1 MMCGTQL
8 FWYYLVS
15 GHPWKLEKVSV
26 SRAVDLRELWAPK
39 KNWVDIWEDANG
51 KKEESRAWQ
60 SGYSTDTHANVRL
73 DSCWSQTNWTSS
85 FPLDDRDFT
94 KLIPLFCCPVKGHIR
109 VRYHMDT
116 LFADVLHAWVDVQ
129 IMETENITN
138 RPFHISAACCN
149 LNNFLIISDI
159 YGEIVR
165 PGQAFACQIQKFTEY
180 LSGNRPYLILTP
192 KLRSTQAAI

>member
-1 MMCGTQL
+1 MTNVAIAPTHTQML
-8 FWYYLVS
+8 GWTLVEVKQI
-15 GHPWKLEKVSV
+15 GQVVFPWTIEISQ
-26 SRAVDLRELWAPK
+26 
-39 KNWVDIWEDANG
+39 NW
-51 KKEESRAWQ
+51 S
-60 SGYSTDTHANVRL
+60 
-73 DSCWSQTNWTSS
+73 
-85 FPLDDRDFT
+85 
-94 KLIPLFCCPVKGHIR
+94 PLFCCPVKGHIR
-109 VRYHMDT
+109 VRYRMDT

-129 IMETENITN
+129 IIETENITN

>member
-1 MMCGTQL
+1 MTNVAIAPTHTQML
-8 FWYYLVS
+8 GWTLVEVKQI
-15 GHPWKLEKVSV
+15 GQVVFPWTIEISQ
-26 SRAVDLRELWAPK
+26 
-39 KNWVDIWEDANG
+39 NW
-51 KKEESRAWQ
+51 S
-60 SGYSTDTHANVRL
+60 
-73 DSCWSQTNWTSS
+73 
-85 FPLDDRDFT
+85 
-94 KLIPLFCCPVKGHIR
+94 PLFCCPVKGHIR
-109 VRYHMDT
+109 VRYRMDT

-180 LSGNRPYLILTP
+180 LSGDRPYLILTP

>member
-1 MMCGTQL
+1 MTNVAIAPTHTQML
-8 FWYYLVS
+8 GWTLVEVKQI
-15 GHPWKLEKVSV
+15 GQVVFPWTIEISQ
-26 SRAVDLRELWAPK
+26 
-39 KNWVDIWEDANG
+39 NW
-51 KKEESRAWQ
+51 S
-60 SGYSTDTHANVRL
+60 
-73 DSCWSQTNWTSS
+73 
-85 FPLDDRDFT
+85 
-94 KLIPLFCCPVKGHIR
+94 PLFCCPVKGHIR
-109 VRYHMDT
+109 VRYRMGT

>member
-1 MMCGTQL
+1 MTNVAIAPTHTQML
-8 FWYYLVS
+8 GWTLVEVKQI
-15 GHPWKLEKVSV
+15 GQVVFPWTIEISQ
-26 SRAVDLRELWAPK
+26 
-39 KNWVDIWEDANG
+39 NW
-51 KKEESRAWQ
+51 S
-60 SGYSTDTHANVRL
+60 
-73 DSCWSQTNWTSS
+73 
-85 FPLDDRDFT
+85 
-94 KLIPLFCCPVKGHIR
+94 PLFCCPVKVHIR
-109 VRYHMDT
+109 VRYRMDT

>member
-1 MMCGTQL
+1 MTNVAIAPTHTQML
-8 FWYYLVS
+8 GWTLVEVKQI
-15 GHPWKLEKVSV
+15 GQVVFPWTIEISQ
-26 SRAVDLRELWAPK
+26 
-39 KNWVDIWEDANG
+39 NW
-51 KKEESRAWQ
+51 S
-60 SGYSTDTHANVRL
+60 
-73 DSCWSQTNWTSS
+73 
-85 FPLDDRDFT
+85 
-94 KLIPLFCCPVKGHIR
+94 PLFCCPVKGHIR
-109 VRYHMDT
+109 VRYRMDT

-180 LSGNRPYLILTP
+180 LSGDLPYLILTP

>member
-1 MMCGTQL
+1 MTNVAIAPTHTQML
-8 FWYYLVS
+8 GWTLVEVKQI
-15 GHPWKLEKVSV
+15 GQVVFPWTIEISQ
-26 SRAVDLRELWAPK
+26 
-39 KNWVDIWEDANG
+39 NW
-51 KKEESRAWQ
+51 S
-60 SGYSTDTHANVRL
+60 
-73 DSCWSQTNWTSS
+73 
-85 FPLDDRDFT
+85 
-94 KLIPLFCCPVKGHIR
+94 PLFCCPVKGHIR
-109 VRYHMDT
+109 VRYRMDT

-180 LSGNRPYLILTP
+180 LSGDLPYP
-192 KLRSTQAAI
+192 NPNPQATFYSSRHIKSFSLLEK

>member
-1 MMCGTQL
+1 MTNVAIAPTHTQML
-8 FWYYLVS
+8 GWTLVEVKQI
-15 GHPWKLEKVSV
+15 GQVVFPWTIEISQ
-26 SRAVDLRELWAPK
+26 
-39 KNWVDIWEDANG
+39 NW
-51 KKEESRAWQ
+51 S
-60 SGYSTDTHANVRL
+60 
-73 DSCWSQTNWTSS
+73 
-85 FPLDDRDFT
+85 
-94 KLIPLFCCPVKGHIR
+94 PLFCCPVKGHIR
-109 VRYHMDT
+109 VRYRMDT

-149 LNNFLIISDI
+149 LNNFLTISDI

>member
-1 MMCGTQL
+1 MTNVAIAPTHTQML
-8 FWYYLVS
+8 GWTLVEVKQI
-15 GHPWKLEKVSV
+15 GQVVFPWTIEISQ
-26 SRAVDLRELWAPK
+26 
-39 KNWVDIWEDANG
+39 NW
-51 KKEESRAWQ
+51 S
-60 SGYSTDTHANVRL
+60 
-73 DSCWSQTNWTSS
+73 
-85 FPLDDRDFT
+85 
-94 KLIPLFCCPVKGHIR
+94 PLFCCPVKGHIR
-109 VRYHMDT
+109 VRYRMDT

-149 LNNFLIISDI
+149 LNNSLIISDI

>member
-1 MMCGTQL
+1 MTNVAIAPTHTQML
-8 FWYYLVS
+8 GWTLVEVKQI
-15 GHPWKLEKVSV
+15 GQVVFPWTIEISQ
-26 SRAVDLRELWAPK
+26 
-39 KNWVDIWEDANG
+39 NW
-51 KKEESRAWQ
+51 S
-60 SGYSTDTHANVRL
+60 
-73 DSCWSQTNWTSS
+73 
-85 FPLDDRDFT
+85 
-94 KLIPLFCCPVKGHIR
+94 PLFCCPVKGLIR
-109 VRYHMDT
+109 VRYRMDT

>member
-1 MMCGTQL
+1 MTNVAIAPTHTQML
-8 FWYYLVS
+8 GWTLVEVKQI
-15 GHPWKLEKVSV
+15 GQVVFPWTIEISQ
-26 SRAVDLRELWAPK
+26 
-39 KNWVDIWEDANG
+39 NW
-51 KKEESRAWQ
+51 S
-60 SGYSTDTHANVRL
+60 
-73 DSCWSQTNWTSS
+73 
-85 FPLDDRDFT
+85 
-94 KLIPLFCCPVKGHIR
+94 PLFCCPVKGHIR
-109 VRYHMDT
+109 VRYRMDT

-192 KLRSTQAAI
+192 ELRSTQAAI

>member
-1 MMCGTQL
+1 
-8 FWYYLVS
+8 
-15 GHPWKLEKVSV
+15 
-26 SRAVDLRELWAPK
+26 
-39 KNWVDIWEDANG
+39 
-51 KKEESRAWQ
+51 
-60 SGYSTDTHANVRL
+60 
-73 DSCWSQTNWTSS
+73 
-85 FPLDDRDFT
+85 
-94 KLIPLFCCPVKGHIR
+94 
-109 VRYHMDT
+109 
-116 LFADVLHAWVDVQ
+116 
-129 IMETENITN
+129 METENITN

>member
-1 MMCGTQL
+1 MTNVAIAPTHTQML
-8 FWYYLVS
+8 GWTLVEVKQI
-15 GHPWKLEKVSV
+15 GQVVFPWTIEISQ
-26 SRAVDLRELWAPK
+26 
-39 KNWVDIWEDANG
+39 NW
-51 KKEESRAWQ
+51 S
-60 SGYSTDTHANVRL
+60 
-73 DSCWSQTNWTSS
+73 
-85 FPLDDRDFT
+85 
-94 KLIPLFCCPVKGHIR
+94 PLFCCPVKGHIR
-109 VRYHMDT
+109 VRYRMDT